1 MSGAKLKSFNSKIV
15 IKSGQETY
23 QAEFSKSAGKE
34 LEILAKKNRLFLL
47 VDSNV
52 EKFHS
57 DFVKKIEN
65 FSTAI
70 LFVEPFEKSKQM
82 EEIPTYINRLIE
94 LDIRRGDL
102 LVGVGGG
109 IIQDIT
115 GFIATILYRGLDWI
129 FIPTT
134 LAAQAD
140 SCIGSKTSINLG
152 ERKNT
157 LGTYYPAKKIFISQE
172 FLKTLNDREIRAGLG
187 EMLKVHAIES
197 KNEFDQIAKNYEL
210 LLNLEGDLEK
220 FIYQSLIYKKKKIE
234 KDEKDQGP
242 RLVMNYGH
250 SFGHALEAASNFRIP
265 HGIAVSMGMDI
276 ANHIA
281 IKLDYGTTRDYKRM
295 HPILLKNSV
304 EYWYEKIDREKFSKA
319 LLADKKNKPGYYVFI
334 LANKKSVPTAF
345 KVAMKK
351 DIDKWVFEYIEKIKN
366 NELIKK

>member
-1 MSGAKLKSFNSKIV
+1 MTGVKLKSFNSKII

-23 QAEFSKSAGKE
+23 QAKFSKSAGKE
-34 LEILAKKNRLFLL
+34 LELLAKKNRIFLL

-52 EKFHS
+52 DKFHP
-57 DFVKKIEN
+57 DFVKKIDK

-70 LFVEPFEKSKQM
+70 LFIEPFEKSKQM
-82 EEIPTYINRLIE
+82 EEIPTYINKLIDLE
-94 LDIRRGDL
+94 IRRGDL

-157 LGTYYPAKKIFISQE
+157 LGTYYPAKKIFISKE
-172 FLKTLNDREIRAGLG
+172 FLKTLNNREIRAGLG

-197 KNEFDQIAKNYEL
+197 KKEYDLIAKKYESL
-210 LLNLEGDLEK
+210 IHLEGDIEK
-220 FIYQSLIYKKKKIE
+220 FIYQSLMYKKKKIE

-250 SFGHALEAASNFRIP
+250 SFGHALEAASDFRIP

-276 ANHIA
+276 ANFIA
-281 IKLDYGTTRDYKRM
+281 IKLNYGTTSDYNRM
-295 HPILLKNSV
+295 HPILMKNSS
-304 EYWYEKIDREKFSKA
+304 EYWHEKINQEKFSKA
-319 LLADKKNKPGYYVFI
+319 LLADKKNKPGSYVFI
-334 LANKKSVPTAF
+334 LTNKKCVPTAI
-345 KVAMKK
+345 KVPMNKN
-351 DIDKWVFEYIEKIKN
+351 IDKWVFEYIEKIRK